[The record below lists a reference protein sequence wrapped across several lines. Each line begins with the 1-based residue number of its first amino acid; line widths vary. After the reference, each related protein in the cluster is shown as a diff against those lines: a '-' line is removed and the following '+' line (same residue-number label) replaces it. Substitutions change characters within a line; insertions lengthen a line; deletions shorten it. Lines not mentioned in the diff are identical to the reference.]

1 MEGARGRPGKPV
13 IAIPCEPAA
22 KAGAQV
28 LRFKSVTDAGKFF
41 GCDKGHISRCI
52 RKNKGNHPY
61 QGFFMDYLKEEDD

>member
-1 MEGARGRPGKPV
+1 MANARGRPVKPV

-41 GCDKGHISRCI
+41 SCDNRQISRYI
-52 RKNKGNHPY
+52 LHNKGKLPY
-61 QGFFMDYLKEEDD
+61 QGFFLDYLEEDD